1 MSNFSWSN
9 LGTITSNFGNRDTG
23 IPGATTDHK
32 GIDIVLNNS
41 NVPAIVG
48 GVVIDKGTNTATGNF
63 ITIQQN
69 DGYIATYQ
77 HLAQLPSLSVGAA
90 VDAGSTIGVQ
100 GSTGISSGAHL
111 HYQIKDSAGNYV
123 DPMTYEGGAVIST
136 PDGSFAVGN
145 GGALYTEGGS
155 IIATPDG
162 YVAVGDSYSGT
173 MTGLQDKAEN
183 VLGTVIKV
191 CALIFVGVVAAFLFF
206 KAFDIKL
213 L

>member
-9 LGTITSNFGNRDTG
+9 LGTITSGFGNRDTG
-23 IPGATTDHK
+23 IPGASTDHK

-48 GVVIDKGTNTATGNF
+48 GVVVDKGTNTAAGNF

-69 DGYIATYQ
+69 DGYTATYK
-77 HLAQLPSLSVGAA
+77 HLAQLPSLSVGSA
-90 VDAGSTIGVQ
+90 VSAGSTLGVQ

-111 HYQIKDSAGNYV
+111 HYQITDSAGNYV
-123 DPMTYEGGAVIST
+123 DPMTYESSGLVAT
-136 PDGSFAVGN
+136 PDGTFAVGN
-145 GGALYTEGGS
+145 GGALYADGGS

-162 YVAVGDSYSGT
+162 YVAVGDGYSTT
-173 MTGLQDKAEN
+173 MTGLQDKAED